1 MSALDAKLPLSPA
14 EHTLLFINSLTMQ
27 LVRLRKSP
35 LLREVIRQAGNVWT
49 SHPERV
55 WRVFPEL
62 EAAWRLVWVYAGG
75 LDTRTHFVWNY
86 HKGVFAYSQPAGL
99 ALLDTVFPAPSTFLQ
114 EAPLLAQLDDAF
126 PLTPLNPHP
135 QPKGEPNRQPCQC
148 GHSTWL
154 AFLHPGPN
162 PQTQEK
168 PELAQLA
175 SARASC
181 PSVCGWASC

>member
-1 MSALDAKLPLSPA
+1 MCGRPTPRGCVACFPRVGGSLDLGLGLCWRSGLKDTLCLELSQRGLCISLASWPSSARRYVPC
-14 EHTLLFINSLTMQ
+14 
-27 LVRLRKSP
+27 
-35 LLREVIRQAGNVWT
+35 
-49 SHPERV
+49 
-55 WRVFPEL
+55 
-62 EAAWRLVWVYAGG
+62 
-75 LDTRTHFVWNY
+75 
-86 HKGVFAYSQPAGL
+86 
-99 ALLDTVFPAPSTFLQ
+99 PSTFLQ

-135 QPKGEPNRQPCQC
+135 QPKGEPNRQLCQC

-175 SARASC
+175 SAQASC